1 MCSGPTAAPG
11 GVRKP
16 SSAGGDGED
25 GGPHNTPGILG
36 NRAGHKVDVHASPTR
51 ETQGVASATRG
62 MAE

>member
-11 GVRKP
+11 GVCEP
-16 SSAGGDGED
+16 LSTGGDGEA

-36 NRAGHKVDVHASPTR
+36 NRARHKVNVHASPTR
-51 ETQGVASATRG
+51 ETRGVASATRG